1 MSNTKTLVKI
11 EQLLKASLD
20 LPAHIDADF
29 EYKPRLDIIKKAA
42 SVTASINTVKIGAF
56 NLPPRERRAVAAI
69 VADPLTRPSTL
80 RMTHVISAFIRLCDY
95 INDLDNYAYQNHMA
109 AKQTHIIA
117 AYEAMLAAMLP
128 DTTAPLFITPFET
141 AKKLTLAKTPPQV
154 NINLKGV
161 NKSHHRTAALII
173 NCLCAD
179 SIADQYPDQPPLT
192 DFKSACKFLLD
203 CARDQNR
210 HDFIPAARKHPADAF
225 IYWAGGLPSIFNM
238 PFENYVID
246 QWLIENGLLRLNAS
260 DNAYIKAREQFNHV
274 IGHVIVMYANK

>member
-20 LPAHIDADF
+20 LPAHIDAGF
-29 EYKPRLDIIKKAA
+29 EYKTRLDIIKKAA
-42 SVTASINTVKIGAF
+42 SVTASINTVKIGVF
-56 NLPPRERRAVAAI
+56 NLPPRERRAVAAY
-69 VADPLTRPSTL
+69 D
-80 RMTHVISAFIRLCDY
+80 
-95 INDLDNYAYQNHMA
+95 
-109 AKQTHIIA
+109 
-117 AYEAMLAAMLP
+117 AMLAAMLP

-203 CARDQNR
+203 RAKSQNPF
-210 HDFIPAARKHPADAF
+210 DFNPKARKHPADAF
-225 IYWAGGLPSIFNM
+225 MYWAGGLPSIFNM
-238 PFENYVID
+238 PFENCVID

-274 IGHVIVMYANK
+274 IGHVVVMYANK